1 MKNYETNSFTQLIK
15 KKVDEFCPKKRKK
28 KTPK

>member
-15 KKVDEFCPKKRKK
+15 KKVDEFCPKKKR
-28 KTPK
+28 TPK